1 MSIKSSFMENL
12 NGDCRV
18 RRQKKRKTTNTVLAS
33 KNTFDRGDW
42 HQMTPKQLHPHCSP
56 EMTFV
61 EQESLFCSLP
71 PLPGPSVSCGP
82 LWSFSHLS
90 SFSSNTHLSCIS
102 LSSCCRVSLSHSVVW
117 KQQMVKLPREPSRR
131 KIYEERYRR
140 PVKVSTEKQYSTF
153 AGT

>member
-1 MSIKSSFMENL
+1 MATQ
-12 NGDCRV
+12 G
-18 RRQKKRKTTNTVLAS
+18 KKLGKKKNNKQGLDKQNTVDRKCLAS
-33 KNTFDRGDW
+33 NV
-42 HQMTPKQLHPHCSP
+42 PKPVPSYCSP
-56 EMTFV
+56 EMPSA
-61 EQESLFCSLP
+61 EQGSLVCSLP
-71 PLPGPSVSCGP
+71 LLPGPSVSCGP

-102 LSSCCRVSLSHSVVW
+102 LSSCCRGSLSHSAVW

-140 PVKVSTEKQYSTF
+140 PVKVSTEEQYSTF